1 MEGAG
6 LIKTTGNS
14 NAVSV
19 GAEPQ
24 SHSDQACLR
33 LTKPLD
39 IDTLS
44 APEEELF
51 GVSGALSIEQGHRS
65 ACVSQQPA
73 VLGPHKIR
81 LFFALAQRTTRNC
94 SYVANTSRLTSQVWL
109 KVLIRLAD
117 SLPIHHTFHTPP
129 FVLPNHKNT
138 LIYPHSVAICFPFA
152 EFSSHLQRSGPS
164 ELSLTVV
171 AAAAAAAA
179 ASQLLLVS
187 QLPPRIQTR
196 SSLAIPSPPRRPS
209 SVFNDYSFRVAAS

>member
-1 MEGAG
+1 MLG
-6 LIKTTGNS
+6 LSLNPTL
-14 NAVSV
+14 
-19 GAEPQ
+19 
-24 SHSDQACLR
+24 DQACLR

-39 IDTLS
+39 VDTLS

-138 LIYPHSVAICFPFA
+138 LIYPHSVAICFPIA
-152 EFSSHLQRSGPS
+152 DFSSPHLQCSGPP